1 LQVHHGAGGRG
12 EDGGDCAICGSA
24 REPRAATLKAVAP
37 RLLATYGSVSQA
49 EMARSVL
56 RAAGIDADIV
66 DSEMVGL
73 NWMYSIA
80 VGGVKLVVAEE
91 DFEAATAV
99 LSEFAS
105 ATIVDDEPTP
115 PVEPRVIAPKVELRC
130 PECGSAESIRIRRLL
145 VFSLLALLM
154 YGVGLVGD
162 QQELALAGIL
172 AAALI
177 AAVLPSRRCASCGTR
192 WPDEDADDE
201 DEIHA
206 PPPDA
211 SDLVEVLCPRC
222 SSPEFHRIDYRKLK
236 VLPLMFSASAF
247 VVPLIWPFL
256 AKRECDNCGFRR

>member
-1 LQVHHGAGGRG
+1 
-12 EDGGDCAICGSA
+12 
-24 REPRAATLKAVAP
+24 
-37 RLLATYGSVSQA
+37 
-49 EMARSVL
+49 
-56 RAAGIDADIV
+56 
-66 DSEMVGL
+66 
-73 NWMYSIA
+73 
-80 VGGVKLVVAEE
+80 VKLVVAEE
-91 DFEAATAV
+91 DLEAAAALLT
-99 LSEFAS
+99 EFAS
-105 ATIVDDEPTP
+105 AAVIDDHEPAP
-115 PVEPRVIAPKVELRC
+115 LVEPVAIPPKAEVRC

-154 YGVGLVGD
+154 YGIGLVAD

-177 AAVLPSRRCASCGTR
+177 AAVLPSRRCAICGTR
-192 WPDEDADDE
+192 WPDDEADDE